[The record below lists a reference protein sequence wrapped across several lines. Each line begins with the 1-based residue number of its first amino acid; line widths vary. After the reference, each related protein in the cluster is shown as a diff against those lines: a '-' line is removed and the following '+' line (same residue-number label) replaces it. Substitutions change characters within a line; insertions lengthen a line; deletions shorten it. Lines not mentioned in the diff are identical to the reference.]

1 MKETLVRTFSTHRL
15 AQAVQLLRSRGLEF
29 VHTSGVQV
37 THKGAITRSA
47 MQSVVFEL
55 VHNQAP

>member
-1 MKETLVRTFSTHRL
+1 MRTFSTRRL

-37 THKGAITRSA
+37 THKGAITRSV